1 MAGLAA
7 GRTAAIEGGRG
18 TACLDQGRG
27 LRSTCGPMTEFF
39 DTHAH
44 LDFPDYA
51 GDLGAVVERATAA
64 GITRIVT
71 IGTTLEGSARAVAI
85 AERFPSVYAAVGVH
99 PGHVDESPGEIRPA
113 LRDLA
118 RHPKVV
124 AIGETGLDF
133 FRRPGEP
140 EPEPVADATNRMKQA
155 SLFQQQ
161 LEVAAE
167 LGLNVI
173 IHTRDS
179 FAPTLEIFRPHAAR
193 VKGVFHCW
201 VGSLAELREVE
212 GLGSLASFTGIATF
226 KNGVNVRDAAGAVAT
241 GHFML
246 ETDCPFLAPVPFRGK
261 RCEPAHVAQ
270 IAAAIAEVRGLSLEA
285 LSAETCATARRFFPK
300 L

>member
-1 MAGLAA
+1 M
-7 GRTAAIEGGRG
+7 
-18 TACLDQGRG
+18 Q
-27 LRSTCGPMTEFF
+27 SHQYMTEFF

-51 GDLGAVVERATAA
+51 EDLEAVVARATAA

-85 AERFPSVYAAVGVH
+85 AERFPSVFAAVGVH
-99 PGHVDESPGEIRPA
+99 PGHMDESPDEIRPA

-140 EPEPVADATNRMKQA
+140 EPEPVADAANRRKQA

-179 FAPTLEIFRPHAAR
+179 FAPTLDVFRPYAAR

-201 VGSLAELREVE
+201 VGSVLELREVE
-212 GLGSLASFTGIATF
+212 ALGSLASFTGIATF
-226 KNGVNVRDAAGAVAT
+226 KNGVNVREAAAAVT
-241 GHFML
+241 GGHFML

-261 RCEPAHVAQ
+261 RCEPAYVAE
-270 IAAAIAEVRGLSLEA
+270 IAAAIAEARGLSLEA
-285 LSAETCATARRFFPK
+285 LSAETCTTARRFFPK
-300 L
+300 MG

>member
-1 MAGLAA
+1 
-7 GRTAAIEGGRG
+7 
-18 TACLDQGRG
+18 
-27 LRSTCGPMTEFF
+27 MTEFF

-51 GDLGAVVERATAA
+51 GDLEAVVQRATAA

-85 AERFPSVYAAVGVH
+85 AERFSSVFAAVGVH
-99 PGHVDESPGEIRPA
+99 PGHVDESPDEIRPA

-118 RHPKVV
+118 LHPKVV

-133 FRRPGEP
+133 FRRPGEA
-140 EPEPVADATNRMKQA
+140 EPEPVADAANRRKQA

-161 LEVAAE
+161 LEVASE
-167 LGLNVI
+167 TGLNVI

-179 FAPTLEIFRPHAAR
+179 FAGTLEVFRPYAAR
-193 VKGVFHCW
+193 VRGVFHCW
-201 VGSLAELREVE
+201 VGSLADLREVE
-212 GLGSLASFTGIATF
+212 ALGSLASFTGIATF
-226 KNGVNVRDAAGAVAT
+226 KNGANVREAAAEVSPGR
-241 GHFML
+241 FLL

-261 RCEPAHVAQ
+261 RCEPAHVALV
-270 IAAAIAEVRGLSLEA
+270 AASVAEVRGVSLDA

-300 L
+300 LG

>member
-1 MAGLAA
+1 
-7 GRTAAIEGGRG
+7 
-18 TACLDQGRG
+18 
-27 LRSTCGPMTEFF
+27 MTEFF

-51 GDLGAVVERATAA
+51 EDLEAVVQRATAA

-85 AERFPSVYAAVGVH
+85 AERFPLVFAAVGVH
-99 PGHVDESPGEIRPA
+99 PGHMDESPDEIRPA

-140 EPEPVADATNRMKQA
+140 EPEPVADAANRRKQA
-155 SLFQQQ
+155 SLFEQQ
-161 LEVAAE
+161 LKVAAE

-179 FAPTLEIFRPHAAR
+179 FAPTLEVFRPYAAR
-193 VKGVFHCW
+193 VRGVFHCW
-201 VGSLAELREVE
+201 VGSVPELREVE
-212 GLGSLASFTGIATF
+212 ALGSLASFTGSADSDVVGF
-226 KNGVNVRDAAGAVAT
+226 APGGGYRLGAVIDETRAEMGDDYWPYGLDKNYAT
-241 GHFML
+241 L
-246 ETDCPFLAPVPFRGK
+246 ETFLRYHY
-261 RCEPAHVAQ
+261 EQ
-270 IAAAIAEVRGLSLEA
+270 GLSKRLLKPEELFAPETLEA
-285 LSAETCATARRFFPK
+285 FK
-300 L
+300 I